1 MFKNQ
6 KVMLKPMTATE
17 MGKYQIQ
24 KSTKVVEGMKSSL
37 HILTKKKFQYENKEN
52 GVIYAVIMKD
62 VGNISSI
69 RKEVVELLN
78 DFFDIAPTD
87 LPSELPPFHN
97 NQHFIYFMSGSQLPN
112 LPTYRMNLIEYVQLK

>member
-6 KVMLKPMTATE
+6 KVVLKPIIATE

-52 GVIYAVIMKD
+52 GLYMLS
-62 VGNISSI
+62 ISSI

-78 DFFDIAPTD
+78 DFSDIAPID
-87 LPSELPPFHN
+87 LPSELPSLYN
-97 NQHFIYFMSGSQLPN
+97 SQYFIYFMSGSQLPN
-112 LPTYRMNLIEYVQLK
+112 LPTYRMNLIEYVELK